1 MVDRSDASREWM
13 TVLIA
18 LEEQLLTGG
27 LKPGY
32 RLPSERALASS
43 LKARR
48 SSVREALRVF
58 EVVGLISTRPGTR
71 LGSAGILVAS
81 QEGGMGALMRLQVA
95 AQGFRVNDV
104 ERTRLL
110 LESAIAKD
118 LAERHDSTDLTALNE
133 LFDLME
139 DPTLSLSEYILLN
152 SRFHVALAEA
162 AGNKVV
168 IAVMAG
174 LRHAIEA
181 AAREQAGPMAD
192 SPTTI
197 GHSQEEHREL
207 LDAISAGDGARAV
220 TVIKNHI
227 SGYYDE
233 IHVASEAS

>member
-1 MVDRSDASREWM
+1 LRSSFSPA
-13 TVLIA
+13 A
-18 LEEQLLTGG
+18 LNPAT
-27 LKPGY
+27 GY
-32 RLPSERALASS
+32 RLPSERALASG

-95 AQGFRVNDV
+95 AQGFHVNDIV
-104 ERTRLL
+104 RTRLL

-118 LAERHDSTDLTALNE
+118 LAERDDSTDLTD

-152 SRFHVALAEA
+152 ARFHVALAEA

-181 AAREQAGPMAD
+181 AAREQAGPMANW
-192 SPTTI
+192 PTTI
-197 GHSQEEHREL
+197 GHSQKEHREL